1 MTPDSLMSILLGA
14 LGASFAIIISLVAWI
29 ANGYKKELGELRIEV
44 KEELGKLAHTIN
56 AAVDKSVAKVEGLRD
71 HIGTLEGALRG
82 SLAEIDRRVTRVEER
97 CFATHADQQSRPGD

>member
-29 ANGYKKELGELRIEV
+29 ANGYKKELGELRVEV

-56 AAVDKSVAKVEGLRD
+56 SAVDKSVAKVEGLRD

-82 SLAEIDRRVTRVEER
+82 SLSEIDRRVTIVEANCGIRHRE
-97 CFATHADQQSRPGD
+97 